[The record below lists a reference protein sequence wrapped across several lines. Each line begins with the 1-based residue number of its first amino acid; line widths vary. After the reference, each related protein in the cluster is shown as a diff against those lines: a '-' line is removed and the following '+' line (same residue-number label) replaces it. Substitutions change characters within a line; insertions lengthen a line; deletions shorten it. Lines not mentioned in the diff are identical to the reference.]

1 MHFRNNHAAAVAIAA
16 AVLLLSGKVSVS
28 AQDTSGI
35 TRLTP
40 AAMEPVKSGVSLPE
54 GALDTLDT
62 ADPRIKVLLLS
73 DYTWK
78 FIKDPTYARDEGI
91 FTEDWNTELAVPY
104 RMPAITALTR
114 PRSAPSSAT
123 ATGDATRA
131 ATFRSP
137 PGHLSILPLTARC
150 ALPSITPAMETW

>member
-73 DYTWK
+73 DYTWR

-91 FTEDWNTELAVPY
+91 FTEYWDTELAVPY
-104 RMPAITALTR
+104 RMPAD
-114 PRSAPSSAT
+114 S
-123 ATGDATRA
+123 
-131 ATFRSP
+131 
-137 PGHLSILPLTARC
+137 
-150 ALPSITPAMETW
+150 LPSQVALWIVDTLSGYHCPH